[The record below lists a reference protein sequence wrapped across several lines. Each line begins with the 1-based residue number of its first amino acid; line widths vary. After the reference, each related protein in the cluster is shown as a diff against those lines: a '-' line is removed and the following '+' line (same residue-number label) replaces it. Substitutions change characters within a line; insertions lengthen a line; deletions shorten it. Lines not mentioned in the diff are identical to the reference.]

1 MRRIIIF
8 VTCFWAAP
16 SPLWGKIVFHS
27 ERDGNVEI
35 YTMDADGSNQMRLT
49 FNAVSDTYPVWSPN
63 GRQIAFAS
71 SRDGNYE
78 IYVMDADGMNQRNLT
93 NHPEYDSFPAWSPDG
108 TQIAFVSSRNRDEK
122 HYRNIFVMNA
132 DGSHVKQ
139 ITNSYATSSPR
150 WSPDGNRIAYQNK
163 KDEFSTIQQIHVM
176 EADGTNPWR
185 VSNPKVNV
193 PIFLNGWSRDGTQIF
208 YSEVRDPWWGDQTML
223 VIATL
228 HSVKNTVRRFQLV
241 PLPDLRSDTAI
252 FSPDGKSILFA
263 GRDKGDWDIY
273 RFRFADKQLIQ
284 LTDILGKDAA
294 PHEWDPRLS
303 VPYQQHLLPKTWGCI
318 KATASSK

>member
-1 MRRIIIF
+1 MRI
-8 VTCFWAAP
+8 TTLAACFWLTTSLLHA
-16 SPLWGKIVFHS
+16 KIVFHS

-35 YTMDADGSNQMRLT
+35 YKMNSDGSNQTRLT
-49 FNAVSDTYPVWSPN
+49 FNEVSDAYPVWSPN

-78 IYVMDADGMNQRNLT
+78 IYVMDADGMNQLNLT
-93 NHPEYDSFPAWSPDG
+93 NHSEYDSFPAWSPDG
-108 TQIAFVSSRNRDEK
+108 TQIAFVSSRSRDEK

-132 DGSHVKQ
+132 NGSHIKQ
-139 ITNSYATSSPR
+139 ITDSYATSSPQ
-150 WSPDGNRIAYQNK
+150 WSPDGKRIAYQNK
-163 KDEFSTIQQIHVM
+163 KDEFSTIQQIYVV
-176 EADGTNPWR
+176 EAAGTNPR
-185 VSNPKVNV
+185 QVSNPKVNV

-208 YSEVRDPWWGDQTML
+208 YSEARDPWWSDQTTL
-223 VIATL
+223 VIAKL
-228 HSVKNTVRRFQLV
+228 HSVKNTVRGFRLV

-273 RFRFADKQLIQ
+273 RFRFADKQLVK
-284 LTDILGKDAA
+284 LTDSWGRDAA

-303 VPYQQHLLPKTWGCI
+303 VSPQELTPTLWGEI
-318 KATASSK
+318 KVTK

>member
-1 MRRIIIF
+1 MRIIIF
-8 VTCFWAAP
+8 VVCLWLAT
-16 SPLWGKIVFHS
+16 SSLWGKIVFHS

-35 YTMDADGSNQMRLT
+35 YTMDLDGSNQTRLT
-49 FNAVSDTYPVWSPN
+49 FNAVSDADPVWSPN

-78 IYVMDADGMNQRNLT
+78 IYAMDADGMNQRNLT

-108 TQIAFVSSRNRDEK
+108 TQIAFVSSRNRDAK

-139 ITNSYATSSPR
+139 ITDSYATSAPR

-163 KDEFSTIQQIHVM
+163 KDEFATTQQIYVM
-176 EADGTNPWR
+176 EADGTNSWR

-208 YSEVRDPWWGDQTML
+208 YSEARDPWRGDQTTL
-223 VIATL
+223 VIAKL
-228 HSVKNTVRRFQLV
+228 HSVKNTVRGFQLV

-263 GRDKGDWDIY
+263 GYDNDDWNIY
-273 RFRFADKQLIQ
+273 RFHFADKQLIQ
-284 LTDILGKDAA
+284 LTGSWGKDAA

-303 VPYQQHLLPKTWGCI
+303 APLRGLTPTLLGKI
-318 KATASSK
+318 KANK

>member
-1 MRRIIIF
+1 MHIIIT
-8 VTCFWAAP
+8 VACFWLITSLLHA
-16 SPLWGKIVFHS
+16 KIVFHS

-35 YTMDADGSNQMRLT
+35 YTMDSDGSNQTRLT
-49 FNAVSDTYPVWSPN
+49 FNEASDAYPTWSPN

-71 SRDGNYE
+71 AREGNDE
-78 IYVMDADGMNQRNLT
+78 IYVINADGMNPRNLT

-139 ITNSYATSSPR
+139 ITDSYATSAPR
-150 WSPDGNRIAYQNK
+150 WSPDGKRIAYQNK
-163 KDEFSTIQQIHVM
+163 KDEFSTIQQIYVM
-176 EADGTNPWR
+176 DADGTNPWQ
-185 VSNPKVNV
+185 VSNPKVKV

-208 YSEVRDPWWGDQTML
+208 YSEARDPWWGDQTML
-223 VIATL
+223 IIAKL
-228 HSVKNTVRRFQLV
+228 HSAKNMVRGFQRV
-241 PLPDLRSDTAI
+241 ILPDLRSDTAI
-252 FSPDGKSILFA
+252 FSPDRKSILFA

-273 RFRFADKQLIQ
+273 RFRFADEQLIQ
-284 LTDILGKDAA
+284 LTDSWGKDAA

-303 VPYQQHLLPKTWGCI
+303 VPPQGLTLTRWGEI
-318 KATASSK
+318 KVTK